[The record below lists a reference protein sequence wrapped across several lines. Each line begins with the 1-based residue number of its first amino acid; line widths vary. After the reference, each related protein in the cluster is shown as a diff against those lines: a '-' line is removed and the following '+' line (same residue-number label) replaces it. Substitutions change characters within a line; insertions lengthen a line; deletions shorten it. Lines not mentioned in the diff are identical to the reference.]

1 MKAWDVFNNPSL
13 EVSYFTVVN
22 SGEIVLKDVVNYPN
36 PFSNNTTFIFQHN
49 IVEPIDIKIKI
60 YTVAGRLIKVIEEY
74 SVLDK
79 YVKIDWDGRD
89 QDGSRIANGTYLYKV
104 IVKSVDGKSSQSVL
118 GKLAVYR

>member
-1 MKAWDVFNNPSL
+1 L
-13 EVSYFTVVN
+13 QVSYFTVVN
-22 SGEIVLKDVVNYPN
+22 SGEVVLKDVVNYPN
-36 PFSNNTTFIFQHN
+36 PFSTNTTFIFQHN

-60 YTVAGRLIKVIEEY
+60 YTVSGRLIKVIEEY
-74 SVLDK
+74 SVIDK

-104 IVKSVDGKSSQSVL
+104 IVKSVDGQSSQSVL